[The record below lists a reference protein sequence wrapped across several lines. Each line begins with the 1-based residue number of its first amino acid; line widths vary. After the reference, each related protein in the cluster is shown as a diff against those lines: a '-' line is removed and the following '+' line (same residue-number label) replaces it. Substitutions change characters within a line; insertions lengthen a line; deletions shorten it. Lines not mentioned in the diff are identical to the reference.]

1 MPIYY
6 LLQYSSNYCMT
17 WESLWNYYR
26 DRVNDDAN
34 ENNTHNSKINNI
46 KIIKSKSFEYK
57 AKVMEWTSDDDDDDD
72 DDDVNNNSNNNKS
85 SNDNNNSNNNNVNK
99 LDREVIDQVKYLGN
113 FSRFL
118 DFIFN

>member
-1 MPIYY
+1 
-6 LLQYSSNYCMT
+6 MT

>member
-1 MPIYY
+1 
-6 LLQYSSNYCMT
+6 MT

-72 DDDVNNNSNNNKS
+72 VDNNSNNNKS